1 MSNENKEQ
9 KKSAGISFIQ
19 ALNTP
24 KTFTSSTSG
33 AWNLM
38 KNRMMKSEVEDGES
52 DGSDV
57 FEAEKEK
64 NKERDGLD
72 NFQSKEETQGRDGR
86 DNFQSA
92 ALLVSHTDGL
102 DGFQEKDREEVKE
115 KNKVD
120 KWERHYTPP
129 VLPGEDIVVRGEE
142 IKFKEQDI
150 FSSSSNEKEGLSQES
165 DSALYIQFS
174 RLIPA
179 LEQKLIP
186 FEKRQTYLKEI
197 ETYIERKKK
206 SLNRLYNL
214 KNPSEEKI
222 KSLIDRGF
230 NVFLQSL
237 SELGFYLRDDSHI
250 HLTLAGQLSS
260 EGNNLFLKARKELTK
275 KHV

>member
-1 MSNENKEQ
+1 MAMSNENKEQ
-9 KKSAGISFIQ
+9 KKTAGISFIQ

-24 KTFTSSTSG
+24 RTFSSSTGG

-38 KNRMMKSEVEDGES
+38 KNRMMKSEVEDGKS

-57 FEAEKEK
+57 FEAEE
-64 NKERDGLD
+64 NKEV
-72 NFQSKEETQGRDGR
+72 KRDGR

-92 ALLVSHTDGL
+92 ALLVSQADGL
-102 DGFQEKDREEVKE
+102 DSFQEKEKEEVKE

-129 VLPGEDIVVRGEE
+129 ILPGEDILSGKEE
-142 IKFKEQDI
+142 IKFKEKDI
-150 FSSSSNEKEGLSQES
+150 FSSSSNETEGLSQEI

-174 RLIPA
+174 QLIPA

-186 FEKRQTYLKEI
+186 FEKRQGYLREI
-197 ETYIERKKK
+197 EIYINKKKK

-214 KNPSEEKI
+214 KNPSEERI
-222 KSLIDRGF
+222 KFLIDRGF
-230 NVFLQSL
+230 NVFSQSL

-260 EGNNLFLKARKELTK
+260 EGNNLFLKARKELS

>member
-1 MSNENKEQ
+1 MSNENKDQ
-9 KKSAGISFIQ
+9 KKNAGISFIQ

-38 KNRMMKSEVEDGES
+38 KNRMMKSEVEEGKS

-57 FEAEKEK
+57 FEAEHKE
-64 NKERDGLD
+64 NKEVKRD
-72 NFQSKEETQGRDGR
+72 SR

-102 DGFQEKDREEVKE
+102 DSFQEKNKEEVKE
-115 KNKVD
+115 KNNID

-129 VLPGEDIVVRGEE
+129 VLPGEDIVAGKEE
-142 IKFKEQDI
+142 INFKEQDI
-150 FSSSSNEKEGLSQES
+150 FSSVSNEKEGFSHET
-165 DSALYIQFS
+165 DSALYIQFCQ
-174 RLIPA
+174 LIPA

-186 FEKRQTYLKEI
+186 FEKRQDYLKEI
-197 ETYIERKKK
+197 EIYIKKKKK

-222 KSLIDRGF
+222 KFLTDRAF
-230 NVFLQSL
+230 NVFSQSL

-260 EGNNLFLKARKELTK
+260 EGNNLFLKARKELS